1 MYARAAKSS
10 VTDAARDLIAGL
22 PRVVVGGL
30 EVGASTRAALA
41 ETLCEAALLRRDSGR
56 APIYSTSA
64 NGNVLSLCAR
74 SPALRSMVEAAD
86 IIDADGQPLV
96 VASRLMTQTPIPE
109 RCATTDFFH
118 DVAAVASRRDL
129 TIYLLGATEEVS
141 AAAAARAVA
150 LHKGLRIAGRRNGY
164 FGLEEEGAVVEA
176 INRARPD
183 VLWVGLGVP
192 REQQFVLRNRERLTG
207 VGVVKTCGGLF
218 DFLSGRASRAPQW
231 MQDWSLEWA
240 YRLAREP
247 RRLLWR
253 YATTNV
259 HTLALLAR
267 HTRDLERH
275 GV

>member
-1 MYARAAKSS
+1 MAHA
-10 VTDAARDLIAGL
+10 
-22 PRVVVGGL
+22 
-30 EVGASTRAALA
+30 
-41 ETLCEAALLRRDSGR
+41 LCEAARMRRGGGLP
-56 APIYSTSA
+56 PIYSTSA
-64 NGNVLSLCAR
+64 NGNVLSQCAR
-74 SPALRSMVEAAD
+74 SAAFRSMIEAAD

-96 VASRLMTQTPIPE
+96 VASRLMTQTPIPQ

-118 DVAAVASRRDL
+118 DVAAAAVRRDL
-129 TIYLLGATEEVS
+129 SMYLLGATEEVN
-141 AAAAARAVA
+141 AAAAARATA
-150 LHKGLRIAGRRNGY
+150 LHPGLKIAGRRNGY
-164 FGLEEEGAVVEA
+164 FNLEDEGAVVDA
-176 INRARPD
+176 INHVRPD
-183 VLWVGLGVP
+183 FLWVGLGVP

-240 YRLAREP
+240 YRLSREP

-267 HTRDLERH
+267 HTRDLERR

>member
-1 MYARAAKSS
+1 MTVPAIQLQA
-10 VTDAARDLIAGL
+10 TDTVADRLALL
-22 PRVVVGGL
+22 PRVIVGGL
-30 EVGASTRAALA
+30 AVGAVTRAHMAHV
-41 ETLCEAALLRRDSGR
+41 LCEAARARRGSGLP
-56 APIYSTSA
+56 PIYSTSA
-64 NGNVLSLCAR
+64 NGNVLSQCAR
-74 SPALRSMVEAAD
+74 SAAFRSMIEAAD

-96 VASRLMTQTPIPE
+96 VASRLMTRTPIPE

-118 DVAAVASRRDL
+118 DVAAAAVRRDL
-129 TIYLLGATEEVS
+129 SMYLLGGTDEVN
-141 AAAAARAVA
+141 AAAARRVA
-150 LHKGLRIAGRRNGY
+150 GFYPGLRIAGRRNGY
-164 FGLEEEGAVVEA
+164 FALEGEGAVLDE
-176 INRARPD
+176 INHARPD
-183 VLWVGLGVP
+183 FLWVGLGVP

-247 RRLLWR
+247 RRQLWR

-267 HTRDLERH
+267 HTHDTEQR
-275 GV
+275 GA